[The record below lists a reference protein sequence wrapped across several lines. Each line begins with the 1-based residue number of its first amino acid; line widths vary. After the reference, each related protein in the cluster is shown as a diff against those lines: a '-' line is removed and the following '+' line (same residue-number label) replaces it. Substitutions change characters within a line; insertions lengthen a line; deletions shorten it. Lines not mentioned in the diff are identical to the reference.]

1 MALLYSAH
9 LNDNWLNSV
18 IHKVHKTFSE
28 FGRGGGGAIVKMSKH
43 LCSLQKKIFSKIKP
57 LTKTE
62 LLTPWKKEAMKDK
75 RLISYIYSF

>member
-28 FGRGGGGAIVKMSKH
+28 FGRGYSKNVQA
-43 LCSLQKKIFSKIKP
+43 LVFSTKKNIFKNQTSYQ
-57 LTKTE
+57 TE

>member
-28 FGRGGGGAIVKMSKH
+28 FGRGYSKNVQALVFSTKKNIFKNQTSYQNRIINTVK
-43 LCSLQKKIFSKIKP
+43 
-57 LTKTE
+57 
-62 LLTPWKKEAMKDK
+62 KKEAMKDK